1 MPVNAENVQ
10 YNTGLFMMLNKDSS
24 MVPLTAAQRRL
35 QRAALQLFAE
45 RGVTRV
51 TVSELA
57 EVAGMARGTVYNNVS
72 DPDALFSQVAAQLS
86 AEMTERI
93 ESSEG
98 QTQDPARKLSNG
110 IRYFTKR
117 AHDEPQWGRFICRF
131 ALGTESL
138 KEIWTGQA
146 VKDLLDG
153 VGKGRYVFQ
162 QEQLASVVALIM
174 GAVLGS
180 ITLVLDGR
188 KTWRDAGS
196 DAAEFVLAAIGV
208 PREEARALARSELP
222 AIADDTV

>member
-1 MPVNAENVQ
+1 
-10 YNTGLFMMLNKDSS
+10 ML
-24 MVPLTAAQRRL
+24 PLTAAQRRL

-45 RGVTRV
+45 KGVTRV

-93 ESSEG
+93 ESSVG
-98 QTQDPARKLSNG
+98 QIRDPALKLANG

-117 AHDEPQWGRFICRF
+117 AHEDPHWGRFICRF
-131 ALGTESL
+131 ALSAVSL
-138 KEIWTGQA
+138 QEIWTGQA
-146 VKDLLDG
+146 VKDLLEG
-153 VGKGRYVFQ
+153 LEKGRYVFQ
-162 QEQLASVVALIM
+162 QDQLASVVSLVM

-180 ITLVLDGR
+180 ITLVLEGR

-208 PREEARALARSELP
+208 PREDARALARLELP
-222 AIADDTV
+222 VIADDAP

>member
-1 MPVNAENVQ
+1 
-10 YNTGLFMMLNKDSS
+10 ML
-24 MVPLTAAQRRL
+24 PLTAAQRRL

-45 RGVTRV
+45 KGVTRV

-93 ESSEG
+93 DSSSG
-98 QTQDPARKLSNG
+98 QIRDPAQKLANG

-117 AHDEPQWGRFICRF
+117 AHEDPHWGRFICRF
-131 ALGTESL
+131 ALSAVL
-138 KEIWTGQA
+138 LQEIWTGQA
-146 VKDLLDG
+146 VKDLLEG
-153 VGKGRYVFQ
+153 LEKGRYVFQ
-162 QEQLASVVALIM
+162 QDQLASVVSLVM

-180 ITLVLDGR
+180 ITLVLEGR

-208 PREEARALARSELP
+208 PREEARALARLELP
-222 AIADDTV
+222 VIAGDAL